1 MGFAGMGFCQNRR
14 YRGVRYVLGGGGI
27 EGREVSRTGGRERE
41 AGEEG
46 REEGEDRHSNKYIS
60 CTNSKENLGILF
72 ANHKNFSARLTNT
85 PNLLGI
91 FPRRRCEKN

>member
-1 MGFAGMGFCQNRR
+1 M
-14 YRGVRYVLGGGGI
+14 LGGGGI
-27 EGREVSRTGGRERE
+27 EGREVGRTGGRERE

-72 ANHKNFSARLTNT
+72 AKPQYFLCETQFGGGFRAEGAKQ
-85 PNLLGI
+85 LLEVFFRAEGAI
-91 FPRRRCEKN
+91 